1 MLNLEACSLGL
12 VFRQYLMFLRLVGA
26 VTITIIVIIVVTI
39 TVTTIIITII
49 TTDFFAVNIS
59 ILWLGKKWINATSVL
74 LAWLSNI
81 RVQKLQLFNC
91 FGSLFL
97 KLLIKEKKTP
107 NVFQYKI
114 GRDETTPICSF
125 DCDNE
130 MLLMLIFRPHDLFR
144 PLVSHSGKWVNLG
157 TGL

>member
-59 ILWLGKKWINATSVL
+59 IL
-74 LAWLSNI
+74 
-81 RVQKLQLFNC
+81 
-91 FGSLFL
+91 
-97 KLLIKEKKTP
+97 
-107 NVFQYKI
+107 
-114 GRDETTPICSF
+114 
-125 DCDNE
+125 
-130 MLLMLIFRPHDLFR
+130 
-144 PLVSHSGKWVNLG
+144 
-157 TGL
+157 